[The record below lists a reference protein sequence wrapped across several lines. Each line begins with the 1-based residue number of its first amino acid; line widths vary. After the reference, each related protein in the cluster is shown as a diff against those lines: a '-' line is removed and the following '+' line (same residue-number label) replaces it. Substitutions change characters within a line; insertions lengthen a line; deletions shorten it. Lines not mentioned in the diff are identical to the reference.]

1 MINIK
6 VLHLASFDG
15 NIGDNANHNG
25 FYKNLRRNKNF
36 NFCFDK
42 LEIREFYWK
51 KRCFDRSFISLV
63 NEYDL
68 LVVGGGNYFELWVED
83 SPTGTS
89 IAIEL
94 DMLKEI
100 KSPIFFNSLGVDP
113 GQGASEKNLDK
124 FRNFLDVLIERGD
137 FISVRNDGAIKT
149 LSDLVGEK
157 YLENIIDT
165 PDAGFFLETNIANS
179 YYKNKK
185 YLAINVATDM
195 ADVRFDKANGKL
207 EYVNFV
213 EEFTSF
219 LMNFMSEYSDYEI
232 VFVPHI
238 FRDISFIN
246 DILENMDD
254 EFRRKRISVAPL
266 LHGEDSFKDVMCIY
280 DSARLVLGGR
290 FHANVCSIGLGTPVI
305 GLVNYIQIENLYKD
319 INSSSYVNIS
329 ERGFSKKLIN
339 LVRQKLTMKSLK
351 DYSIRDEM
359 QKKYN
364 FFINDFCIWFSKRLV
379 DKS

>member
-1 MINIK
+1 M
-6 VLHLASFDG
+6 LHLASFDG

-25 FYKNLRRNKNF
+25 FYKHLKENQDYSF
-36 NFCFDK
+36 NIDK

-51 KRCFDRSFISLV
+51 KRYFDKSFVSLV

-68 LVVGGGNYFELWVED
+68 LIIGGGNYFELWVEN

-94 DMLKEI
+94 NLLNEI
-100 KSPIFFNSLGVDP
+100 KTPIFFNSLGVDP
-113 GQGASEKNLDK
+113 GQGASIQSLNK

-137 FISVRNDGAIKT
+137 FISVRNDGAMRT

-157 YLENIIDT
+157 YLEYVIDA
-165 PDAGFFLETNIANS
+165 PDAGFFLETGPTNI

-185 YLAINVATDM
+185 YIAVNVATDM
-195 ADVRFDKANGKL
+195 GEVRFDEGNGKL
-207 EYVNFV
+207 GYQEFVN
-213 EEFTSF
+213 EFMVF
-219 LMNFMSEYSDYEI
+219 LRTFFNKYSDYEL

-246 DILENMDD
+246 DVLEKLDD
-254 EFRRKRISVAPL
+254 EIRRKRITVAPL
-266 LHGEDSFKDVMCIY
+266 LHGDDSFKDVMCIY

-290 FHANVCSIGLGTPVI
+290 FHANVCSFGLGTPVI

-319 INSSSYVNIS
+319 INSSSFVNVS
-329 ERGFSKKLIN
+329 KRDFSKELLG
-339 LVRQKLTMKSLK
+339 LVDQKLSLKSLK
-351 DYSIRDEM
+351 DFSIRDNM
-359 QKKYN
+359 QINYN
-364 FFINDFCIWFSKRLV
+364 KFKNNIFIWLNTRFSG
-379 DKS
+379 